1 MNPQAA
7 GPGSVETT
15 LIAPSPLLE
24 GATDSELI
32 TILNPLT
39 VDFVGLI
46 GLDKPIDTPFQIRK
60 TVGAEGVS
68 QTESDVRSNYGLTLK
83 NKDHTSRMSITNKV
97 VIPSG
102 KTYNLQGSA
111 AKVVVFQLVNEIMQ
125 REGNHLKLADPNA
138 RHEVE
143 QRVIISRGRIAD
155 LLGNDPLSVQ
165 QQINQAVNKANE
177 TNDEEEFPDTGPEN
191 SSSGSSD
198 SRTETEAHPKRAV
211 GRPAKS
217 AKEQTAS
224 ND

>member
-7 GPGSVETT
+7 GPGSVENN
-15 LIAPSPLLE
+15 LIAPAPLLE

-46 GLDKPIDTPFQIRK
+46 GVDKAIDAPFQIRK

-68 QTESDVRSNYGLTLK
+68 MTESDVRTNYGLSLK
-83 NKDHTSRMSITNKV
+83 NKDHMSRMSITNKV

-111 AKVVVFQLVNEIMQ
+111 AKVVVHQLVNEIMQ
-125 REGNHLKLADPNA
+125 REGNNLKLADPSA

-143 QRVIISRGRIAD
+143 ERIIISRGSISD
-155 LLGNDPLSVQ
+155 LLGNAPQTVQ
-165 QQINQAVNKANE
+165 QQINQAVDKANE
-177 TNDEEEFPDTGPEN
+177 AQDEQEEFPDVGTPET
-191 SSSGSSD
+191 STESADSGSD
-198 SRTETEAHPKRAV
+198 ATTHQKRRV
-211 GRPAKS
+211 GRPPKTAKS
-217 AKEQTAS
+217 
-224 ND
+224 N